1 MKYAVIAQRF
11 EDASANKLLEKLND
25 FGVKTLKITFTV
37 DGKITDV
44 GPGQFKTDSYNLF
57 TLTELLTDKAFD
69 PKSCVFYDITN
80 PPLLVNNEEQYSRHQ
95 PPPIA
100 LYNLQIWLIQ
110 EAIRFKCSKYIRIG
124 CNSEKLMAQH
134 LAQDWA
140 YSEFAQYDSL
150 ETIYRIASRDM
161 SKLLA
166 YIGKVDFINARLS
179 AIVDT
184 NNVDATSIA
193 AWLQEYSAIRKEV
206 ISIDA
211 VSADKLAEIL
221 ADLGFNGKNKTD
233 AYIGSNSF
241 YCINQLITFL
251 NDKSQGL
258 IADVKPDG
266 ANAAE
271 NELIATTSAFKH

>member
-1 MKYAVIAQRF
+1 MKYAVIAHRF
-11 EDASANKLLEKLND
+11 EDAASSKLLEKLNYL
-25 FGVKTLKITFTV
+25 GVNTLKITFAM
-37 DGKITDV
+37 DGTLTDAV
-44 GPGQFKTDSYNLF
+44 PGQFKTDSYNISS
-57 TLTELLTDKAFD
+57 LTELLTDKAFD
-69 PKSCVFYDITN
+69 PKSCVFFDIIN
-80 PPLLVNNEEQYSRHQ
+80 PPLLVNNKEQYSKHQ
-95 PPPIA
+95 PPLA

-134 LAQDWA
+134 VAQDWA

-211 VSADKLAEIL
+211 VSADNLAEIL